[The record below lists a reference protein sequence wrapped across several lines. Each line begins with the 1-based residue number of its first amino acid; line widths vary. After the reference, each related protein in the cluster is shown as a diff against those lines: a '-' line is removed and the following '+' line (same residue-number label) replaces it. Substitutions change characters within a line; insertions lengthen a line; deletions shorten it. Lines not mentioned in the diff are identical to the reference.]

1 MDAILETP
9 KLAERLLNVLRPQA
23 GKSTGETSEA

>member
-9 KLAERLLNVLRPQA
+9 QLAERLLNVLRPQE
-23 GKSTGETSEA
+23 GKTTPEISEA